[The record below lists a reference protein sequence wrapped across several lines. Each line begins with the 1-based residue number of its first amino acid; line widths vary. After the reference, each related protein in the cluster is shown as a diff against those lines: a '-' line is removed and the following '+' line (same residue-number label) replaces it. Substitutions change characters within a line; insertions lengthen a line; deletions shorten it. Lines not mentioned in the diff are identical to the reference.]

1 MKMFLKELWTAIV
14 ATIVLCVVVSGLY
27 PVVIWGIGQVL
38 FSHQANGSLVE
49 NNGQVV
55 GSELL
60 AQGFSG
66 AKYFHPRP
74 SDAGTG
80 YDPTSSG
87 GSNLGPTSQ
96 KLIDG
101 IKANVAQYRQENSLA
116 AEALVP
122 ADAVTASGSGLDP
135 HISLQNA
142 LLQVPRVAK
151 ERGISEEAIRSEV
164 IKATDKAL
172 LGIGGDPGVNVLK
185 LNLALDTRVPKNALA
200 EKKP

>member
-1 MKMFLKELWTAIV
+1 MKTFLKELWTAIV

-27 PVVIWGIGQVL
+27 PVVIWGIGQAF

-151 ERGISEEAIRSEV
+151 ERGISEEAIRGEV
-164 IKATDKAL
+164 TKATDKAL